1 MQNMAQMG
9 RFGDTSMAHVSP
21 GVMVVPKEILD
32 RQPNLQRGI
41 MGAIAQEG
49 MDPRRYTVGAPQNS
63 INPMTGQPEY
73 FNLKKL
79 LKFAAP
85 FVLGPAVGSLLGTAA
100 TGATASGLL
109 GGLGKF
115 APQLANFLSNPI
127 AKGALGAAGT
137 SALTGGKKK
146 DILRSAL
153 LGGLGGYTFKEGA
166 PGFMKAPEG
175 TDLSAV
181 KADNFLT
188 KAIKTVAPESTF
200 VGSKMFNLM
209 NNPIGLAATLGI
221 TAEAFA
227 AMSPEEKE
235 EAIRKYAFGT
245 TDKFNPLID
254 FSAQK
259 ARPMNKGGATSFPRR
274 DGGIMPSE
282 GSGTKDDVPA
292 MLTAGEFVLTRD
304 AVKGLGNGNL
314 NSGIQKAY
322 TMMNKLER
330 MA

>member
-1 MQNMAQMG
+1 MG

-21 GVMVVPKEILD
+21 GEMVVPKEILD

-85 FVLGPAVGSLLGTAA
+85 FVLGPMVGGTLGKALGLSKLGLGA
-100 TGATASGLL
+100 GATSALQS
-109 GGLGKF
+109 
-115 APQLANFLSNPI
+115 
-127 AKGALGAAGT
+127 ALGAAGT

-188 KAIKTVAPESTF
+188 KAIKTVAPENTF
-200 VGSKMFNLM
+200 IGSKMFNLM

-235 EAIRKYAFGT
+235 ETIRKYAFGT

-304 AVKGLGNGNL
+304 AVKGLGDGNL

-322 TMMNKLER
+322 TMMDKLER

>member
-21 GVMVVPKEILD
+21 GEMVVPKEILD

-85 FVLGPAVGSLLGTAA
+85 FVLGPMVGGTLGKALGLSKLGLGA
-100 TGATASGLL
+100 GATSALQS
-109 GGLGKF
+109 
-115 APQLANFLSNPI
+115 
-127 AKGALGAAGT
+127 ALGAAGT

-153 LGGLGGYTFKEGA
+153 LGGLGGYTFKDGK
-166 PGFMKAPEG
+166 PGFMTNPDSTA
-175 TDLSAV
+175 DLSKV

-188 KAIKTVAPESTF
+188 KAIKTVAPENTF
-200 VGSKMFNLM
+200 IGSKMFNLM

-235 EAIRKYAFGT
+235 ETIRKYAFGT

-304 AVKGLGNGNL
+304 AVKGLGDGNL

-322 TMMNKLER
+322 TMMDKLER

>member
-21 GVMVVPKEILD
+21 GEMVVPKEILN
-32 RQPNLQRGI
+32 RRPNLQRGI

-85 FVLGPAVGSLLGTAA
+85 FVLGPAVGSLLGNLG
-100 TGATASGLL
+100 GATAMGSALR
-109 GGLGKF
+109 
-115 APQLANFLSNPI
+115 
-127 AKGALGAAGT
+127 GALGAAGT

-146 DILRSAL
+146 DLLRSAL
-153 LGGLGGYTFKEGA
+153 LGGIGGYTFNKAGTANKLGTADKSKGFFSNEGRTLD
-166 PGFMKAPEG
+166 PI
-175 TDLSAV
+175 
-181 KADNFLT
+181 ADKKLNFAT
-188 KAIKTVAPESTF
+188 SGIKTMFPDSAF
-200 VGSKMFNLM
+200 VDSKAFDLL
-209 NNPIGLAATLGI
+209 NNPLILAATLGI
-221 TAEAFA
+221 SAEAFS

-235 EAIRKYAFGT
+235 EAVKRAKFGS
-245 TDKFNPLID
+245 TDRYNALVPY
-254 FSAQK
+254 
-259 ARPMNKGGATSFPRR
+259 NKGGVASFPRR
-274 DGGIMPSE
+274 NGGIMPSE

-314 NSGIQKAY
+314 DSGIQKAY
-322 TMMNKLER
+322 GMMNKLEG

>member
-21 GVMVVPKEILD
+21 GEMVVPKEILN
-32 RQPNLQRGI
+32 RRPNLQRGI

-85 FVLGPAVGSLLGTAA
+85 FVLGPAFGSMLGSFG
-100 TGATASGLL
+100 GATAMGSALR
-109 GGLGKF
+109 
-115 APQLANFLSNPI
+115 
-127 AKGALGAAGT
+127 GALGAAGT

-146 DILRSAL
+146 DLLRSAL
-153 LGGLGGYTFKEGA
+153 LGGIGGYTFNKAGTANKLGTADKSQGFFSNEGRTLD
-166 PGFMKAPEG
+166 PI
-175 TDLSAV
+175 
-181 KADNFLT
+181 ADKKLNFAT
-188 KAIKTVAPESTF
+188 SGIKTMFPDSSF
-200 VGSKMFNLM
+200 VNSKAFDLL
-209 NNPIGLAATLGI
+209 NNPLGLAATLGL

-235 EAIRKYAFGT
+235 EAVRAKFGS
-245 TDKFNPLID
+245 TDRYNALVPY
-254 FSAQK
+254 
-259 ARPMNKGGATSFPRR
+259 NKGGVASFPRR
-274 DGGIMPSE
+274 NGGIMPSE

-314 NSGIQKAY
+314 DSGIQKAY
-322 TMMNKLER
+322 GMMDKLER

>member
-21 GVMVVPKEILD
+21 GEMVVPKEILD
-32 RQPNLQRGI
+32 RRPNLQRGI
-41 MGAIAQEG
+41 MGAISQEG

-85 FVLGPAVGSLLGTAA
+85 FVLGPAVGSAIGSLFPSLAG
-100 TGATASGLL
+100 TGAMAS
-109 GGLGKF
+109 
-115 APQLANFLSNPI
+115 AAR
-127 AKGALGAAGT
+127 GALGAAGT

-146 DILRSAL
+146 DLLRSAL
-153 LGGLGGYTFKEGA
+153 MGGLGGATFSGDGVGR
-166 PGFMKAPEG
+166 PGFTKNAGGLEAIKKVEP
-175 TDLSAV
+175 
-181 KADNFLT
+181 KNFLT
-188 KAIKTVAPESTF
+188 SAIQAMAPESSF
-200 VGSKMFNLM
+200 IGSKLFNFM
-209 NNPIGLAATLGI
+209 DNPLGLAATLGL

-235 EAIRKYAFGT
+235 EAVRAKFGS
-245 TDKFNPLID
+245 TDRYNALVPY
-254 FSAQK
+254 
-259 ARPMNKGGATSFPRR
+259 NKGGVASFPRR
-274 DGGIMPSE
+274 NGGIMPSE

-314 NSGIQKAY
+314 DSGIQKAY
-322 TMMNKLER
+322 GMMDKLER

>member
-1 MQNMAQMG
+1 MG

-21 GVMVVPKEILD
+21 GEMVVPKEILD

-85 FVLGPAVGSLLGTAA
+85 FVLGPAVGSAIGSFFPSLAG
-100 TGATASGLL
+100 TGALAS
-109 GGLGKF
+109 
-115 APQLANFLSNPI
+115 AAR
-127 AKGALGAAGT
+127 GALGAAGT

-153 LGGLGGYTFKEGA
+153 LGGLGGYTFKDGK
-166 PGFMKAPEG
+166 PGFMTNPDSTA
-175 TDLSAV
+175 DLSKV

-200 VGSKMFNLM
+200 LGSKMFDLM
-209 NNPIGLAATLGI
+209 NNPLGLAATLGI

-254 FSAQK
+254 FSPK
-259 ARPMNKGGATSFPRR
+259 PPVYKPMNTGGATSFPRR
-274 DGGIMPSE
+274 NGGIMPSE

-304 AVKGLGNGNL
+304 AVKGLGDGNL

-322 TMMNKLER
+322 TMMDKLER

>member
-1 MQNMAQMG
+1 
-9 RFGDTSMAHVSP
+9 
-21 GVMVVPKEILD
+21 
-32 RQPNLQRGI
+32 
-41 MGAIAQEG
+41 
-49 MDPRRYTVGAPQNS
+49 
-63 INPMTGQPEY
+63 MTGQPEY

-85 FVLGPAVGSLLGTAA
+85 FVLGPMVGGTLGKALGLGSLGT
-100 TGATASGLL
+100 TGKILQS
-109 GGLGKF
+109 
-115 APQLANFLSNPI
+115 
-127 AKGALGAAGT
+127 ALGAAGT

-153 LGGLGGYTFKEGA
+153 LGGLGGYTFREGA

-200 VGSKMFNLM
+200 LGSKMFDLM
-209 NNPIGLAATLGI
+209 NNPLGLAATLGI

-254 FSAQK
+254 FSPK
-259 ARPMNKGGATSFPRR
+259 PPVYKPMNTGGATSFPRR

-314 NSGIQKAY
+314 NTGIQKAY
-322 TMMNKLER
+322 TMMDKLER

>member
-1 MQNMAQMG
+1 MG

-21 GVMVVPKEILD
+21 GEMVVPKEILD

-85 FVLGPAVGSLLGTAA
+85 FVLGPMVGGTLGKALGLSKLGLGA
-100 TGATASGLL
+100 GATSALQS
-109 GGLGKF
+109 
-115 APQLANFLSNPI
+115 
-127 AKGALGAAGT
+127 ALGAAGT

-188 KAIKTVAPESTF
+188 KAIKTVAPENTF

-254 FSAQK
+254 FSAQRV
-259 ARPMNKGGATSFPRR
+259 RPMNKGGTTSFPRR

-304 AVKGLGNGNL
+304 AVKGLGDGNL

-322 TMMNKLER
+322 TMMDKLER

>member
-21 GVMVVPKEILD
+21 GEMVVPKEILN

-85 FVLGPAVGSLLGTAA
+85 FVLGPMVGGTLGKALGLSKLGLGA
-100 TGATASGLL
+100 GATSALQS
-109 GGLGKF
+109 
-115 APQLANFLSNPI
+115 
-127 AKGALGAAGT
+127 ALGAAGT

-188 KAIKTVAPESTF
+188 KAIKTVAPENTF
-200 VGSKMFNLM
+200 IGSKMFNLM

-235 EAIRKYAFGT
+235 ETIRKYAFGT

-322 TMMNKLER
+322 TMMDKLER

>member
-1 MQNMAQMG
+1 MG

-21 GVMVVPKEILD
+21 GEMVVPKEILN
-32 RQPNLQRGI
+32 RRPNLQRGI

-85 FVLGPAVGSLLGTAA
+85 FVLGPAVGSLLGNLG
-100 TGATASGLL
+100 GATAM
-109 GGLGKF
+109 GGALR
-115 APQLANFLSNPI
+115 
-127 AKGALGAAGT
+127 GALGAAGT

-146 DILRSAL
+146 DLLRSAL
-153 LGGLGGYTFKEGA
+153 LGGIGGYTFNRAGTANKLGTADKSKGFFSNEGRTLD
-166 PGFMKAPEG
+166 PI
-175 TDLSAV
+175 
-181 KADNFLT
+181 ADKKLNFAT
-188 KAIKTVAPESTF
+188 SGIKTMFPDSAF
-200 VGSKMFNLM
+200 VDSKAFDLL
-209 NNPIGLAATLGI
+209 NNPLILAATLGI
-221 TAEAFA
+221 SAEAFS

-235 EAIRKYAFGT
+235 EAVKRAKFGS
-245 TDKFNPLID
+245 TDRYNALVPY
-254 FSAQK
+254 
-259 ARPMNKGGATSFPRR
+259 NKGGVASFPRR
-274 DGGIMPSE
+274 NGGIMPSE

-322 TMMNKLER
+322 GMMNKLEG

>member
-21 GVMVVPKEILD
+21 GEMVVPKEILN
-32 RQPNLQRGI
+32 RRPNLQRGI

-49 MDPRRYTVGAPQNS
+49 MDPRRYTVGASQNS

-85 FVLGPAVGSLLGTAA
+85 FVLGPAFGSM
-100 TGATASGLL
+100 L
-109 GGLGKF
+109 GGLGG
-115 APQLANFLSNPI
+115 AGAMGSALR
-127 AKGALGAAGT
+127 GALGAAGT

-146 DILRSAL
+146 DLLRSAL
-153 LGGLGGYTFKEGA
+153 LGGIGGYTFNKAGTANKLGTADKSQGFFSNEGRTLD
-166 PGFMKAPEG
+166 PI
-175 TDLSAV
+175 
-181 KADNFLT
+181 ADKKLNFAT
-188 KAIKTVAPESTF
+188 SGIKTMFPDSSF
-200 VGSKMFNLM
+200 VNSKAFDLL
-209 NNPIGLAATLGI
+209 NNPLGLAATLGL

-235 EAIRKYAFGT
+235 EAVRAKFGS
-245 TDKFNPLID
+245 TDRYNALVPY
-254 FSAQK
+254 
-259 ARPMNKGGATSFPRR
+259 NKGGVASFPRR
-274 DGGIMPSE
+274 NGGIMPSE

-314 NSGIQKAY
+314 DSGIQKAY
-322 TMMNKLER
+322 GMMDKLER

>member
-21 GVMVVPKEILD
+21 GEMVVPKEILD

-85 FVLGPAVGSLLGTAA
+85 FALGPMVGSLLGSTA
-100 TGATASGLL
+100 TGAGIL
-109 GGLGKF
+109 GGLKGTS
-115 APQLANFLSNPI
+115 LAGLGNFLSNPI

-153 LGGLGGYTFKEGA
+153 LGGLGGYTFKDGK
-166 PGFMKAPEG
+166 PGFMTNPDSTA
-175 TDLSAV
+175 DLSKV

-188 KAIKTVAPESTF
+188 KAIKTAAPKSTF
-200 VGSKMFNLM
+200 LGSKMFDLM
-209 NNPIGLAATLGI
+209 NNPLGLAATLGI

-304 AVKGLGNGNL
+304 AVKGLGDGNL

-322 TMMNKLER
+322 TMMDKLER